1 MSKKNQERWLQL
13 NLSTTATFWGRGGEG
28 CVLKT
33 KTYDLESDK
42 KVYCSLIEKKYEI
55 RLLSP
60 STSLYGLKSR

>member
-1 MSKKNQERWLQL
+1 MITVEPLHNGHLL
-13 NLSTTATFWGRGGEG
+13 GTGGGEG

>member
-1 MSKKNQERWLQL
+1 MKTVEPLHNGHLL
-13 NLSTTATFWGRGGEG
+13 GAGGEG